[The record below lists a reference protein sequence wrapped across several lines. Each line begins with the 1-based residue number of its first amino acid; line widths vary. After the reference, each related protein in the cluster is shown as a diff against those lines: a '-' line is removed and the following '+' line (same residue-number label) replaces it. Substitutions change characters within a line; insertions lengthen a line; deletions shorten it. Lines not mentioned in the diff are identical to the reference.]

1 MRPSHLWLLTAL
13 VAPAAAQGSAADY
26 ERAAT
31 LGRRVERAVRGL
43 DLAYRWSP
51 AGDRLWFERL
61 GSDGATAA
69 FEYDTARGELLP
81 SAPLDALGA
90 DSPFALQL
98 EPARA
103 NARTRRDGAR
113 VAVTFVN
120 ATEGPL
126 ETFWLDQEGALRSYG
141 TLAPGERRAQGTVAG
156 HRWRFRAAGGD
167 ALGDLVAPDSGG
179 IVFVRGAAS
188 QSQSQSQGQGQGR
201 TQPPRRAPRAESP
214 PRGAAAEAAA
224 RVEVRGA
231 DAWLVRDD
239 GERRLT
245 EDGAEGAA
253 YCGPLISAPDGGAI
267 VFFHEQRGAGREVT
281 LVEAAPRE
289 GLQPRTLT
297 FGYDKP
303 GDALTVRT
311 LRVVDVASGAVHG
324 LPPDL
329 CTHPW
334 ELRDVRWTP
343 DGARLH
349 CVVIERGHR
358 IVRLVELDPRSGA
371 TRAVIDEQPA
381 TFFDYAHK
389 LFVHHLDATD
399 EVLWLSERS
408 GWNHLW
414 RIERRSGVAVPV
426 TQGEWVVRRVDEID
440 EERREALIRV
450 MGRAPGQDP
459 YHVHFARVHL
469 DTGAITELTDGD
481 GTHTLE
487 RSPDGAHYVATWQR
501 VDQPPV
507 RELRR
512 WSDGEKLLELSRPD
526 TSRVSE
532 ALPRPPQRFVA
543 KGRDGVTDIH
553 GVLHWPSNFEPG
565 RTYPVVEAIYAGPHG
580 AHVPKTFDLDREPQ
594 RLAELG
600 FVVGQIDGMGT
611 NWRSKAFHDVAWK
624 DLADAGFPDRILW
637 WRAAAA
643 AHPEL
648 DLTRVGIYGG
658 SAGGQNALR
667 AVLDH
672 ADFYRAAAAD
682 CGCHDNRMDKVWW
695 NELWMGW
702 PVDDA
707 YLASS
712 NVEHAHRLGG
722 KLLLTVGALDRNVD
736 PSSTLQ
742 VVEALI
748 RADKDFELIV
758 FPSGGHGIGE
768 SPYGKRRR
776 DDFFVRH
783 LLGVEPRWKP

>member
-1 MRPSHLWLLTAL
+1 MRIARFWLLLAL
-13 VAPAAAQGSAADY
+13 VPTASAQGSAADY
-26 ERAAT
+26 ERAST
-31 LGRRVERAVRGL
+31 LGRRVGRAVRGL

-51 AGDRLWFERL
+51 DGARLWFERL
-61 GSDGATAA
+61 AADGSTQAFVFAT
-69 FEYDTARGELLP
+69 DTGELAE
-81 SAPLDALGA
+81 SAALEA
-90 DSPFALQL
+90 LAEDSPFALQL
-98 EPARA
+98 EPARRG
-103 NARTRRDGAR
+103 ARTRRDGGR
-113 VAVTFVN
+113 VEVTFVN
-120 ATEGPL
+120 ATEGEV
-126 ETFWLDQEGALRSYG
+126 ETLWLDHGGELRPYG

-156 HRWRFRAAGGD
+156 HRWRFRAVGGA

-179 IVFVRGAAS
+179 IVFVRGAAATP
-188 QSQSQSQGQGQGR
+188 QRPAPRTR
-201 TQPPRRAPRAESP
+201 TQPPALDV
-214 PRGAAAEAAA
+214 
-224 RVEVRGA
+224 RVEIREH
-231 DAWLVRDD
+231 DAWLVGPD
-239 GERRLT
+239 GDQRLT
-245 EDGAEGAA
+245 SDGAAESA
-253 YCGPLISAPDGGAI
+253 YSGPFEVAPDGGAI
-267 VFFHEQRGAGREVT
+267 AFFHITRGDGREVT
-281 LVEAAPRE
+281 LIEAAPRDQ
-289 GLQPRTLT
+289 LQPRVQT

-303 GDALTVRT
+303 GDALPVRT
-311 LRVVDVASGAVHG
+311 LRVLDVASQTVHR
-324 LPPDL
+324 LPQEL
-329 CTHPW
+329 CENPW

-358 IVRLVELDPRSGA
+358 IVRLVELDPRTGDA
-371 TRAVIDEQPA
+371 RAIIDERPE

-414 RIERRSGVAVPV
+414 RIDRKTGAAVQV
-426 TQGEWVVRRVDEID
+426 TTGDWVVRRVDEVD
-440 EERREALIRV
+440 EGRREALVRI
-450 MGRAPGQDP
+450 MGRDPRQDP
-459 YHVHFARVHL
+459 YHVHFARVQL
-469 DTGAITELTDGD
+469 DTSAMTLLTDGD
-481 GTHTLE
+481 GTHTIE
-487 RSPDGAHYVATWQR
+487 RSSDGAHYVATWQR

-512 WSDGEKLLELSRPD
+512 WADGAKLLELSRPD
-526 TSRVSE
+526 TAPLAT

-543 KGRDGVTDIH
+543 KGRDGKTDIH
-553 GVLHWPSNFEPG
+553 GVLYWPSNYEPG
-565 RTYPVVEAIYAGPHG
+565 RSYPVVEAIYAGPHG

-624 DLADAGFPDRILW
+624 NLADAGFPDRILW

-648 DLTRVGIYGG
+648 DVTRVGIYGG
-658 SAGGQNALR
+658 SAGGQNAMR

-702 PVDDA
+702 PVDA
-707 YLASS
+707 SYIESS

-736 PSSTLQ
+736 PASTMQ

-758 FPSGGHGIGE
+758 FPNGDHGVGE
-768 SPYGKRRR
+768 SAYGKLRR

-783 LLGVEPRWKP
+783 LMGVEPRWKP